1 MRITAMRTGWVAG
14 LALLLLTLPQA
25 EAQYFRFGKNRVH
38 YHTPTWYYIQ
48 SRHFDIYYYE
58 GGYELATF
66 TAEAAE
72 AAYAELV
79 SLLQY
84 ELSQRIAILV
94 YPSHNAFSV
103 TNAVDLPDYS
113 EGIGGVTELFKN
125 RIAVPFMGDY
135 RDYRRVVHHELVH
148 AVLND
153 MFYGGS
159 LQAILQN
166 NLQLVLPLWFNEG
179 LAEYAA
185 LGWDA
190 QSDMYVREAILNDR
204 LAPIPYLSG
213 YFAYR
218 GGQSVWDYIA
228 TQYGREKIAE
238 ILQRVRLTHSVETGF
253 RQATGLSLA
262 ELSERWQQALR
273 EIYYPELTAREQL
286 DDIGRPLL
294 TARNAGYYNTSPALT
309 PQGDRLAFITT
320 RNGLFDV
327 YLASATDGKILRRLV
342 AGQTSPDFESLRIL
356 TPGLSWSPDGR
367 FLALAVKSGP
377 SDAIAILD
385 VETGRK
391 THHRIPGVEQIL
403 SLAWSPDGR
412 CIAFS
417 ATSKA
422 QSDIYVLD
430 LHTGQVINY
439 TNDVFSD
446 HEPAWRP
453 DGKALVFHSD
463 RGDQLTPGQ
472 QPSNP
477 HALMAQVERGYDLY
491 LLHLDPVRLERLTH
505 HERWDER
512 SGRFGSDPN
521 RLLFISDRNGIP
533 NLYEKDLR
541 TGAERPLTDLVVGI
555 QQLSLS
561 ADGRKAAV
569 VSLREGIPSI
579 YLIKDP
585 FERKGER
592 DTLAPTVWAQRK
604 LRQATPPAPAL
615 AVASATLR
623 QRNPFL
629 RAANTPLPTFPL
641 PAQET
646 LMATTDQHASGNA
659 ASATDSLTAYS
670 LSRVD
675 FRNYVFSSAFDEA
688 SHRHRGYRTV
698 TDPFTPE
705 NNRDENGR
713 YQPRRYRLYF
723 TPDLVYGAAGYDM
736 LYGVQS
742 VTEILFSDMLG
753 NHRFWVATNLLVD
766 LRNSDYVIAY
776 SYLPRRTDWTV
787 AVYHIARLLPDYTL
801 RTLYRYRHY
810 GLNLEA
816 SYPFNKF
823 ERFDLDVA
831 LMGVNQTDI
840 GNPERPPLTRSLLYP
855 AITYT
860 RDVSVPGLLAPIG
873 GHRLAVQLSGSPGNL
888 VAGRQIQ
895 FLTLLADAR
904 TYTSFGRGLYSLAV
918 RLAGGASFG
927 PTPQLFYSA
936 GVQNWINRH
945 FDSFPIEDLTDFV
958 FATPVLP
965 LRATAIN
972 TLNGPYFGL
981 LNAEFRFPLIA
992 ALLPGPLP
1000 VLPLYNLQGTAFL
1013 DVGTVW
1019 GSPSNRRLTFFRRTT
1034 EGQQVLDD
1042 LRVAT
1047 GIGLRTILLGFPLRF
1062 DFAWPFDGRR
1072 FGNRHFYLSVGLDF

>member
-1 MRITAMRTGWVAG
+1 MRIPAMRTGWVAG
-14 LALLLLTLPQA
+14 LALFLLMLPQA
-25 EAQYFRFGKNRVH
+25 QAQYFRFGKNRVH
-38 YHTPTWYYIQ
+38 YHTPSWYYIQ
-48 SRHFDIYYYE
+48 SRHFDIYYYDE
-58 GGYELATF
+58 GYELATF
-66 TAEAAE
+66 TAEVAE
-72 AAYAELV
+72 AAYAQLA
-79 SLLQY
+79 SLLHY

-94 YPSHNAFSV
+94 YPSHNDFSV

-185 LGWDA
+185 LGWDT

-228 TQYGREKIAE
+228 TQYGREKIGE
-238 ILQRVRLTHSVETGF
+238 ILQRVRLAHSVEAGF
-253 RQATGLSLA
+253 RQATGLSLT

-286 DDIGRPLL
+286 DDVGRPLL

-327 YLASATDGKILRRLV
+327 YLASANDGKILRRLV

-377 SDAIAILD
+377 SDAIALLD
-385 VETGRK
+385 VETGQR
-391 THHRIPGVEQIL
+391 THHRIPGIEQIL

-412 CIAFS
+412 RIAFS
-417 ATSKA
+417 ATCKA

-430 LHTGQVINY
+430 LQTGQVINY

-472 QPSNP
+472 HHLDPYT
-477 HALMAQVERGYDLY
+477 LMAQAERGYDLY
-491 LLHLDPVRLERLTH
+491 LLHLEPVRIERLTYT
-505 HERWDER
+505 EPWDDR
-512 SGRFGSDPN
+512 SGRFGSDPD

-569 VSLREGIPSI
+569 VSLHDGIPSI
-579 YLIKDP
+579 YLLKDP
-585 FERKGER
+585 FERKVER
-592 DTLAPTVWAQRK
+592 DTLAPTVWAQRR

-629 RAANTPLPTFPL
+629 RTATHPFHQAPPPHDQVPLRT
-641 PAQET
+641 
-646 LMATTDQHASGNA
+646 TTDPAKASP
-659 ASATDSLTAYS
+659 TPDSLTTYS
-670 LSRVD
+670 LLHVD

-688 SHRHRGYRTV
+688 SHRRSGYRAP
-698 TDPFTPE
+698 TDPFALQ

-713 YQPRRYRLYF
+713 YRPHRYRLYF

-823 ERFDLDVA
+823 ERFDFDVA

-840 GNPERPPLTRSLLYP
+840 GSPERPPLTRSLLYP
-855 AITYT
+855 AVTYT

-888 VAGRQIQ
+888 VAGRQIR
-895 FLTLLADAR
+895 FLTLLGDAR
-904 TYTSFGRGLYSLAV
+904 TYTSFGRGLYSLAF

-992 ALLPGPLP
+992 AMLPGPLP
-1000 VLPLYNLQGTAFL
+1000 VLPLYNLQGTTFL
-1013 DVGTVW
+1013 DIGTVW
-1019 GSPSNRRLTFFRRTT
+1019 GSPSNRRFTLFQRNA
-1034 EGQQVLDD
+1034 EGRHRLDD
-1042 LRVAT
+1042 LRVAM
-1047 GIGLRTILLGFPLRF
+1047 GFGLRTILLGFPLRF
-1062 DFAWPFDGRR
+1062 DFAWPFDGHR
-1072 FGNRHFYLSVGLDF
+1072 FGDRRFYLSIGLDF